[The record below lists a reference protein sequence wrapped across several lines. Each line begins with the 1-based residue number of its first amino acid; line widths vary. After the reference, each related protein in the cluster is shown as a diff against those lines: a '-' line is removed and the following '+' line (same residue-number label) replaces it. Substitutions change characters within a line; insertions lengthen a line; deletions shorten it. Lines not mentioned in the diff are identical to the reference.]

1 MKKYGYD
8 YERNNEKDNFN
19 NYHYKYSF
27 ELIFGEKRLKEIKEN
42 NLVRE
47 KIKTYGII
55 LDFDEKLNPLFL
67 HLSYAEYFIARSIC
81 LNQLKDNYK
90 YEIERIF
97 TEEKYKLIR
106 IFVND
111 ILLRFSCI
119 ENLFTDGW
127 MAW

>member
-1 MKKYGYD
+1 M
-8 YERNNEKDNFN
+8 
-19 NYHYKYSF
+19 
-27 ELIFGEKRLKEIKEN
+27 
-42 NLVRE
+42 
-47 KIKTYGII
+47 
-55 LDFDEKLNPLFL
+55 FL

-111 ILLRFSCI
+111 ILLNNKSEIKLEIPLEKAHEIIRFSCI
-119 ENLFTDGW
+119 ENLFIVLNHIIEAGIELNEIKFEKK
-127 MAW
+127 